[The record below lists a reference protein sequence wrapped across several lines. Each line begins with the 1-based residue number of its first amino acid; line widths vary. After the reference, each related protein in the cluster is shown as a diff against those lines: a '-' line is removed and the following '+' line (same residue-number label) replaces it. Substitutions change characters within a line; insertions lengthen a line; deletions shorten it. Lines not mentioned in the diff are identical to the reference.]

1 MFKDTLAT
9 VLELAGI
16 LAVCV
21 AIFLVSP
28 VLALGAAGVSDA
40 GSARDTVARSHA
52 QPTDVLPHDAAVSRR
67 AHHAVR

>member
-16 LAVCV
+16 LTVCV

-28 VLALGAAGVSDA
+28 VLALGAAGVSLFVVGFLIDGA
-40 GSARDTVARSHA
+40 
-52 QPTDVLPHDAAVSRR
+52 
-67 AHHAVR
+67 